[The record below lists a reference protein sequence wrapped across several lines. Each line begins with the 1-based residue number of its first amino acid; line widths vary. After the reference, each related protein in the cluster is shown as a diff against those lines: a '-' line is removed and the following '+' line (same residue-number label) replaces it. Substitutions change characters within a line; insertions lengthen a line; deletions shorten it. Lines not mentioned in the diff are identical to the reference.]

1 MSALDTV
8 LAAARAELGS
18 RYVYGAEGPDT
29 FDCSGLTQYV
39 YGVAGISLPRTAAQ
53 QQKSATR
60 VSTPRPGDL
69 VFYGSPA
76 THVGIYVGDGK
87 MIDAPHTGDVVK
99 VQSVYGSPTYGR
111 VPGVAA
117 ATGVATAALA
127 SLGGAVNTALGIPS
141 MSSVRALVVEAAFVV
156 LGLAVV
162 GIGVVRTA
170 APAARRALS

>member
-18 RYVYGAEGPDT
+18 PYVYGSEGPDT
-29 FDCSGLTQYV
+29 FDCSGLVQYV
-39 YGVAGISLPRTAAQ
+39 FGVAGIPLPRTAAQ
-53 QQKSATR
+53 QQKSSTR
-60 VSTPRPGDL
+60 VSTPQPGDL
-69 VFYGSPA
+69 VFFGSPA
-76 THVGIYVGDGK
+76 THVGIYVGNGQ

-99 VQSVYGSPTYGR
+99 VQPLYGSPTFGR
-111 VPGVAA
+111 VPGISAASSA
-117 ATGVATAALA
+117 ATTALA

-141 MSSVRALVVEAAFVV
+141 MSSVRALVVEAVFVV

-170 APAARRALS
+170 APAARRALT